1 MGEEEEGARQQ
12 ESHVD
17 VSLFETKEARFR
29 GVYKVFASTIF
40 AAICLIWVY
49 RVANIPT
56 VASGRW
62 TWISVMVSELCFGI
76 YWIITQSVRWRILQ
90 QTPFKHTLSQRLL
103 SLHPLRPFTFSFP
116 GQNIKHT
123 HTYTAFLLS
132 FFLTLVV
139 SFLDFSHFLHFYSY
153 TLKLDE

>member
-76 YWIITQSVRWRILQ
+76 YWIITQSVRWKIVY
-90 QTPFKHTLSQRLL
+90 QTPFKHRLLQRLVSLHHKPQNKEREPLFYFFYPLHHIYQFLPPTFHISFVEL
-103 SLHPLRPFTFSFP
+103 SLAS
-116 GQNIKHT
+116 N
-123 HTYTAFLLS
+123 
-132 FFLTLVV
+132 
-139 SFLDFSHFLHFYSY
+139 
-153 TLKLDE
+153 